1 MLFLN
6 PFASS
11 KNSGGSA
18 IDNGATTSVATVEKR
33 TLSSQTQVSA
43 DLGYAAFVNYA
54 GIVEPTGVAS
64 SSISQDQL
72 SLTTASDKV
81 AADNAQLSSTRTSNA
96 QSLAQAQHAVSDDQA
111 SLSSD
116 TSQLTIAQST
126 LSADEQKESNDCQ
139 GDASA
144 NNNVCTSDKQSVAS
158 DQQSVK
164 TLEQQVTSD
173 QQKLQSAEDSLSSA
187 ETANEK
193 ALNQVESQLSM
204 DQASLSATSQDLAM
218 ASSQESIVSSD
229 STYTELPSVGQTISQ
244 GQKVYA
250 IDGTGVPLLY
260 GNVTPWRAFI
270 PGMSPGP
277 DLKELN
283 SDLHALGYGSTSG
296 SDSFSSSTEEAIKR
310 FQGALGLPET
320 GSLPLGSVVFSPGA
334 IRVTAVHPQLNSP
347 VQPGSVVLDV
357 TSTTRQVTIAL
368 DAAQQS
374 QVKVGDKV
382 LITLANNQ
390 TTPGVVSY
398 VGTVATTPSN
408 GSGSGSS
415 STPTITVYVTPTN
428 PSATGNIDQEPVQV
442 SITTATVISAYVVPV
457 DSLLALEGGGYALE
471 VVNPDGT
478 HHLVAVSLGIFD
490 DQDGLVQVSGSGL
503 SVGET
508 IVVPGQ

>member
-1 MLFLN
+1 M
-6 PFASS
+6 
-11 KNSGGSA
+11 
-18 IDNGATTSVATVEKR
+18 
-33 TLSSQTQVSA
+33 
-43 DLGYAAFVNYA
+43 
-54 GIVEPTGVAS
+54 
-64 SSISQDQL
+64 
-72 SLTTASDKV
+72 
-81 AADNAQLSSTRTSNA
+81 
-96 QSLAQAQHAVSDDQA
+96 
-111 SLSSD
+111 
-116 TSQLTIAQST
+116 
-126 LSADEQKESNDCQ
+126 
-139 GDASA
+139 
-144 NNNVCTSDKQSVAS
+144 
-158 DQQSVK
+158 
-164 TLEQQVTSD
+164 
-173 QQKLQSAEDSLSSA
+173 
-187 ETANEK
+187 
-193 ALNQVESQLSM
+193 
-204 DQASLSATSQDLAM
+204 
-218 ASSQESIVSSD
+218 
-229 STYTELPSVGQTISQ
+229 
-244 GQKVYA
+244 
-250 IDGTGVPLLY
+250 
-260 GNVTPWRAFI
+260 
-270 PGMSPGP
+270 
-277 DLKELN
+277 
-283 SDLHALGYGSTSG
+283 
-296 SDSFSSSTEEAIKR
+296 
-310 FQGALGLPET
+310 
-320 GSLPLGSVVFSPGA
+320 
-334 IRVTAVHPQLNSP
+334 TAVHPQLNSP

-442 SITTATVISAYVVPV
+442 SITTATVNSAYVVPV